1 MANPVVQTAT
11 CTCSFGAAPAVLTVT
26 SQQTVSICKMPA
38 ATIQDGAALSNV
50 PTFGMCSNPAN
61 PTVASATAAAMG
73 VLTPMPCVPRHG
85 GLGPGLSHGDGVQAA
100 AAEQHQQAD
109 LFLRGR
115 DPGDRDPGHDGEG
128 AVSADRRQRG
138 GLGHGG
144 VRPAGRFL

>member
-61 PTVASATAAAMG
+61 PTVALATAAAMG
-73 VLTPMPCVPRHG
+73 VLTPMPCVPATVAWA
-85 GLGPGLSHGDGVQAA
+85 PGCPTVTVCKRPLLNSTSK
-100 AAEQHQQAD
+100 
-109 LFLRGR
+109 LTC
-115 DPGDRDPGHDGEG
+115 
-128 AVSADRRQRG
+128 SY
-138 GLGHGG
+138 GG
-144 VRPAGRFL
+144 VIQVTVTPAMTVKVP

>member
-73 VLTPMPCVPRHG
+73 VLTPMPCVPATVAWA
-85 GLGPGLSHGDGVQAA
+85 PGC
-100 AAEQHQQAD
+100 
-109 LFLRGR
+109 
-115 DPGDRDPGHDGEG
+115 P
-128 AVSADRRQRG
+128 AVTVCKRPLLNSTSK
-138 GLGHGG
+138 LTCSYGG
-144 VRPAGRFL
+144 VIQVTVTPAMTVKVP

>member
-11 CTCSFGAAPAVLTVT
+11 CTCSFGAAPAVLMVT

-73 VLTPMPCVPRHG
+73 VLTPMPCVPATVAWA
-85 GLGPGLSHGDGVQAA
+85 PGCPTVTVCKRPLLNSTSK
-100 AAEQHQQAD
+100 
-109 LFLRGR
+109 LTC
-115 DPGDRDPGHDGEG
+115 
-128 AVSADRRQRG
+128 SY
-138 GLGHGG
+138 GG
-144 VRPAGRFL
+144 VIQVTVTPAMTVKVP

>member
-73 VLTPMPCVPRHG
+73 VLTHMPCVPATVAWA
-85 GLGPGLSHGDGVQAA
+85 PGCPTVTVCKRPLLNSTSK
-100 AAEQHQQAD
+100 
-109 LFLRGR
+109 LTC
-115 DPGDRDPGHDGEG
+115 
-128 AVSADRRQRG
+128 SY
-138 GLGHGG
+138 GG
-144 VRPAGRFL
+144 VIQVTVTPAMTVKVP

>member
-73 VLTPMPCVPRHG
+73 VLTPMPCVPATVAWA
-85 GLGPGLSHGDGVQAA
+85 PGCPTVTVCKRPLLHSTIK
-100 AAEQHQQAD
+100 
-109 LFLRGR
+109 LTC
-115 DPGDRDPGHDGEG
+115 
-128 AVSADRRQRG
+128 SY
-138 GLGHGG
+138 GG
-144 VRPAGRFL
+144 VIQVTVTPAMTVKVP

>member
-11 CTCSFGAAPAVLTVT
+11 CTCSFGASPAVLTVT

-73 VLTPMPCVPRHG
+73 VLTPMPCVPATVAWA
-85 GLGPGLSHGDGVQAA
+85 PGCPTVTVCKRPLLNSTSK
-100 AAEQHQQAD
+100 
-109 LFLRGR
+109 LTC
-115 DPGDRDPGHDGEG
+115 
-128 AVSADRRQRG
+128 SY
-138 GLGHGG
+138 GG
-144 VRPAGRFL
+144 VIQVTVTPAMTVKVP